1 MERFQNVVHT
11 VKSANRATK
20 KHKDPLPTL
29 INRFALT
36 HRKSSMFVKDLNE
49 GIDNDDDA
57 SDSEIDVIP
66 RPEVIQEKGKFFG
79 SDETEH
85 HIDGEGDQGDDL
97 IGHNPRAELAL
108 RQGALFGDM
117 TKIRSALAAGARVDA
132 CDQFGNT
139 ALLLASSRG
148 RINCIRA
155 LLKAGADIDWRK
167 FRTWCYLNILKSAL

>member
-1 MERFQNVVHT
+1 MDRFQNVAHT
-11 VKSANRATK
+11 VKSANRAAK
-20 KHKDPLPTL
+20 KHKDPLPTV

-49 GIDNDDDA
+49 GIDNDHDA
-57 SDSEIDVIP
+57 SDGNIDAIP
-66 RPEVIQEKGKFFG
+66 RPEVIQEGGKAYG
-79 SDETEH
+79 GDDTEH
-85 HIDGEGDQGDDL
+85 HVDSEDDQGDDL

-117 TKIRSALAAGARVDA
+117 TQIRSALAAGASVDA

-167 FRTWCYLNILKSAL
+167 FRTWCSLNIFKFAL